1 MTQVRKQM
9 RTHTATI
16 LVVDD
21 DASVRVAL
29 SRLLM
34 SVGYRVETFAGAA
47 EFLERAPR
55 TVRGCIV
62 LDVKMPVTNGFEL
75 QRQLGAAGIDLP
87 VIFLSAHVDVP
98 VTVSA
103 MKGGAFEVIIKPFDE
118 DHLLDAV
125 RNAVEQDRMRDLQR
139 IENEQLRQ
147 LLDAI
152 SPRERTVMSLVVTGM
167 RNKEIAAIL
176 GISEKTVKVHRAHV
190 MTKMQASSLPDLVRI
205 GDRLG
210 LRPDIPVDNSVQA
223 NPFKQLG

>member
-1 MTQVRKQM
+1 MK
-9 RTHTATI
+9 THKGTV

-55 TVRGCIV
+55 NARGCIV
-62 LDVKMPVTNGFEL
+62 LDVKMPVTNGIEL
-75 QRQLGAAGIDLP
+75 QRQLGGAGIDLP

-98 VTVSA
+98 LTVNA
-103 MKGGAFEVIIKPFDE
+103 MKGGALEVIIKPFDE
-118 DHLLDAV
+118 HQLLDAV
-125 RNAVEQDRMRDLQR
+125 ANAVEQDRMRYVQR
-139 IENEQLRQ
+139 IEGMQLRQ
-147 LLDAI
+147 RLDAM

-167 RNKEIAAIL
+167 LNKQVAALL

-190 MTKMQASSLPDLVRI
+190 MTKMQASSLPELVRI
-205 GDRLG
+205 ADRLG
-210 LRPDIPVDNSVQA
+210 LVPDIPVPDPSKADSLN
-223 NPFKQLG
+223 G

>member
-1 MTQVRKQM
+1 M
-9 RTHTATI
+9 
-16 LVVDD
+16 
-21 DASVRVAL
+21 
-29 SRLLM
+29 
-34 SVGYRVETFAGAA
+34 
-47 EFLERAPR
+47 
-55 TVRGCIV
+55 

-147 LLDAI
+147 RLDAI

-167 RNKEIAAIL
+167 RNKEIAAVL

-190 MTKMQASSLPDLVRI
+190 MTKMQASSLPDLVRM

-210 LRPDIPVDNSVQA
+210 LRPDIPVHNSVQA
-223 NPFKQLG
+223 NPLKQLG

>member
-1 MTQVRKQM
+1 MTQQTRNQM
-9 RTHTATI
+9 KANKATV

-55 TVRGCIV
+55 TARGCIV
-62 LDVKMPVTNGFEL
+62 LDVKMPVTNGIEL
-75 QRQLGAAGIDLP
+75 QRQLGGAGFDLP

-98 VTVSA
+98 LTVNA
-103 MKGGAFEVIIKPFDE
+103 MKGGALEVIIKPFDE
-118 DHLLDAV
+118 PQLLDAIQ
-125 RNAVEQDRMRDLQR
+125 NAVEQDRMRYLHR
-139 IENEQLRQ
+139 IEGAQLRQ
-147 LLDAI
+147 RLDAM

-167 RNKEIAAIL
+167 LNKQIAALL

-190 MTKMQASSLPDLVRI
+190 MTKMQASSLPELVRI
-205 GDRLG
+205 ADRLG
-210 LRPDIPVDNSVQA
+210 LAPDIPVPGPSAADS
-223 NPFKQLG
+223 LSG

>member
-1 MTQVRKQM
+1 MTPVRKQM
-9 RTHTATI
+9 RMHTATI

-98 VTVSA
+98 LTVNA

-118 DHLLDAV
+118 DHLLDAI

-147 LLDAI
+147 RLDAI

-167 RNKEIAAIL
+167 RNKEIAAVL

-210 LRPDIPVDNSVQA
+210 LRPDIPVHNSVQA
-223 NPFKQLG
+223 NPLKQLG

>member
-1 MTQVRKQM
+1 
-9 RTHTATI
+9 
-16 LVVDD
+16 
-21 DASVRVAL
+21 
-29 SRLLM
+29 M

-62 LDVKMPVTNGFEL
+62 LDVKMPVTSGIEL

-98 VTVSA
+98 LTVNA
-103 MKGGAFEVIIKPFDE
+103 MKGGALEVIIKPFDE
-118 DHLLDAV
+118 DHLLDAI
-125 RNAVEQDRMRDLQR
+125 RNAVEQDRMRDRQR
-139 IENEQLRQ
+139 IEDEQLRQ
-147 LLDAI
+147 RLDAI

-167 RNKEIAAIL
+167 RNKQIAAVL

-205 GDRLG
+205 ADRLG
-210 LRPDIPVDNSVQA
+210 LRARHSCRHSGQADRLNS
-223 NPFKQLG
+223 